1 MLNFFFLFAVN
12 VKNVKEDSKTIRP
25 SVPFSF
31 VLFRFYNL
39 LTCTSY
45 FYKGTI
51 RYELVG
57 IYPAQEFFAVNP
69 TTGSV
74 TVTRDLATDSFETM
88 QYTVSRMSL
97 LSLVTY

>member
-1 MLNFFFLFAVN
+1 MI
-12 VKNVKEDSKTIRP
+12 KKTVRP

-39 LTCTSY
+39 MTCTSY
-45 FYKGTI
+45 LNKGTI

>member
-1 MLNFFFLFAVN
+1 M
-12 VKNVKEDSKTIRP
+12 I
-25 SVPFSF
+25 
-31 VLFRFYNL
+31 
-39 LTCTSY
+39 CTSY

-57 IYPAQEFFAVNP
+57 IYPAQDFFAVNP
-69 TTGSV
+69 STGSV

-97 LSLVTY
+97 LSLVSYSEIVWREKSRYLLSLQKYKPVLWLTLAPP